1 MLIQLDQIGRMK
13 QGKTILKNISWQI
26 AKGDKWILY
35 GLNGAG
41 KTTLL
46 NILNAYEPATTGGV
60 NLFGKMP
67 GKVGY
72 SAETVRQH
80 IGFVSHSL
88 LEKFQEGERVIDV
101 VISGAFKSIGVY
113 QDIDDEVRNEAHQLL
128 KLVEMFDKANQC
140 IGYLST
146 GEKQRVM
153 IARALMGQ
161 PQVLILDEPAAGLD
175 FIARESLLNIL
186 DSLSDTYPTLAMI
199 YVTHFIEEITAN
211 FSKILLLKDGQSI
224 QQGAVEDILTS
235 ENMSYFFQKNVA
247 VQRWNNRFSM
257 AMLE

>member
-1 MLIQLDQIGRMK
+1 MLIQLDQVGRMK

-26 AKGDKWILY
+26 NGGDKWILY

-46 NILNAYEPATTGGV
+46 NILNAYEPATTGDV

-113 QDIDDEVRNEAHQLL
+113 QDIDDEIRNEAHQLL
-128 KLVEMFDKANQC
+128 KLVGMSAKAQQY

-153 IARALMGQ
+153 IAR
-161 PQVLILDEPAAGLD
+161 
-175 FIARESLLNIL
+175 ESLLSIL
-186 DSLSDTYPTLAMI
+186 DSLSESYPTLAMI
-199 YVTHFIEEITAN
+199 YVTHFIEEITSN
-211 FSKILLLKDGQSI
+211 FTKILLLKDGKSV
-224 QQGAVEDILTS
+224 QQGLIDDILTS
-235 ENMSYFFQKNVA
+235 ENMSRFFQKNVA

>member
-1 MLIQLDQIGRMK
+1 MLIELNHVKRLK
-13 QGKTILKNISWQI
+13 QGKTILKDVSWQI
-26 AKGDKWILY
+26 AEGDKWVLY

-46 NILNAYEPATTGGV
+46 NILNAYEPTTSGSV

-67 GKVGY
+67 GELGY
-72 SAETVRQH
+72 SADDVRQQ

-88 LEKFQEGERVIDV
+88 LEKFQEGEKVIDV
-101 VISGAFKSIGVY
+101 VMSGAFKSIGIYKNV
-113 QDIDDEVRNEAHQLL
+113 DDAIISEAQQLL
-128 KLVEMFDKANQC
+128 RLVEMSDKAQQF

-161 PQVLILDEPAAGLD
+161 PRILILDEPAAGLD

-186 DSLSDTYPTLAMI
+186 EALSDKYPTLAMI

-235 ENMSYFFQKNVA
+235 ENMSHFFQEKVA
-247 VQRWNNRFSM
+247 VQRWNQRFSM
-257 AMLE
+257 MMLE

>member
-60 NLFGKMP
+60 NLFGEMP

-88 LEKFQEGERVIDV
+88 LEKFQDGERVIDV

-128 KLVEMFDKANQC
+128 KLVGISVKAQQY

-186 DSLSDTYPTLAMI
+186 DSLSDSYPTLAMI
-199 YVTHFIEEITAN
+199 YVTHFIEEITGN
-211 FSKILLLKDGQSI
+211 FTKILLLKDGESV
-224 QQGAVEDILTS
+224 QQGLIDDILTS
-235 ENMSYFFQKNVA
+235 ENMSRFFQKNVA

>member
-1 MLIQLDQIGRMK
+1 MLIQLDQIGRIK
-13 QGKTILKNISWQI
+13 QGKTILKKISWQI

-46 NILNAYEPATTGGV
+46 NILNAYEPATSGTV

-113 QDIDDEVRNEAHQLL
+113 QDIDEEVRNEAHQLL
-128 KLVEMFDKANQC
+128 KLVGMSAKAQQY
-140 IGYLST
+140 IDYLST

-175 FIARESLLNIL
+175 FIARESLLSIL
-186 DSLSDTYPTLAMI
+186 DSLSDSFPTLAMI
-199 YVTHFIEEITAN
+199 YVTHFIEEITGN
-211 FSKILLLKDGQSI
+211 FTKILLLKDGESV
-224 QQGAVEDILTS
+224 QQGLIDDILTS
-235 ENMSYFFQKNVA
+235 ENMSRFFQKNVA

>member
-1 MLIQLDQIGRMK
+1 MLIKLNHVGRLK
-13 QGKTILKNISWQI
+13 QGKPILQDVSWQI
-26 AKGDKWILY
+26 NEGDKWILY

-46 NILNAYEPATTGGV
+46 NILNAYEPATSGTV

-67 GKVGY
+67 GKLGY
-72 SAETVRQH
+72 SADNVRKQ

-88 LEKFQEGERVIDV
+88 LEKFQEGETVIDV
-101 VISGAFKSIGVY
+101 VMSGAFKSIGLYKNVDD
-113 QDIDDEVRNEAHQLL
+113 DIISEAHQLL
-128 KLVEMFDKANQC
+128 KLVEMSDKAQQF

-161 PQVLILDEPAAGLD
+161 PRILILDEPAAGLD

-211 FSKILLLKDGQSI
+211 FSKILLLKDGHSI

-235 ENMSYFFQKNVA
+235 EKMSHFFRKKVA
-247 VQRWNNRFSM
+247 VQRWNQRFSM
-257 AMLE
+257 MMLE

>member
-13 QGKTILKNISWQI
+13 QGKTILKKISWQI

-46 NILNAYEPATTGGV
+46 NILNAYEPATSGTV

-113 QDIDDEVRNEAHQLL
+113 QDIDDEIRNEAHQLL
-128 KLVEMFDKANQC
+128 KLVGMFAKAQQYT
-140 IGYLST
+140 GYLST

-175 FIARESLLNIL
+175 FIARESLLSIL
-186 DSLSDTYPTLAMI
+186 DSLSDSYPTLAMI

-235 ENMSYFFQKNVA
+235 ENMSRFFQKNVA

>member
-13 QGKTILKNISWQI
+13 QGKTILKKISWQI

-46 NILNAYEPATTGGV
+46 NILNAYEPATSGTV

-113 QDIDDEVRNEAHQLL
+113 QDIDDEIRNEAHQLL
-128 KLVEMFDKANQC
+128 KLVGMSAKAQQY

-153 IARALMGQ
+153 IAR
-161 PQVLILDEPAAGLD
+161 
-175 FIARESLLNIL
+175 ESLLSIL
-186 DSLSDTYPTLAMI
+186 DSLSDSYPTLAMI

-235 ENMSYFFQKNVA
+235 ENMSRFFQKNVA